1 MDWAPRPAL
10 HGSAEL
16 DLVGDHFAG
25 GALGPVLFIFGSVQM
40 ADNRQLFALLDMLGD
55 GCSQA
60 VEAGD
65 AMPFGH
71 LFGIAVCADDGLAL
85 GALVAACGET
95 ECGDRAALRGG
106 FADAA

>member
-25 GALGPVLFIFGSVQM
+25 GALGPVLFIFGSVQV
-40 ADNRQLFALLDMLGD
+40 ADDGQLLALLDMLGD

-60 VEAGD
+60 VEAGS
-65 AMPFGH
+65 AS
-71 LFGIAVCADDGLAL
+71 IALSTTVLQRPGC
-85 GALVAACGET
+85 C
-95 ECGDRAALRGG
+95 RGR
-106 FADAA
+106 